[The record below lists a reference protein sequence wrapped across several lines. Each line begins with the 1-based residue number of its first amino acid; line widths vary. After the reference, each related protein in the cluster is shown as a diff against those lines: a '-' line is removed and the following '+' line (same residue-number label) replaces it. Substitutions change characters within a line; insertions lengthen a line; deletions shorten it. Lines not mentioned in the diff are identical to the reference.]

1 MGEVT
6 TIAGGVL
13 FAATVLAVPA
23 SADPIDAEFPND
35 LREHAIWYTDPQTV
49 INYAHG
55 ICAEMA
61 GGRERADIA
70 ASVLRDN
77 PAFGNWNNA
86 DWFLII
92 ANTDYC
98 PWLQSPPPE
107 PGTLG
112 GGPE

>member
-1 MGEVT
+1 MQNSQT
-6 TIAGGVL
+6 TSENTPSGTQIPRPSS
-13 FAATVLAVPA
+13 T
-23 SADPIDAEFPND
+23 
-35 LREHAIWYTDPQTV
+35 T
-49 INYAHG
+49 HG